1 MAGTYKREQ
10 VVWVTYRKQQRWP
23 AKVVMPKLVI
33 MPKCDA
39 KFRLNVFTL
48 RR

>member
-1 MAGTYKREQ
+1 MAGPYKREQ

-23 AKVVMPKLVI
+23 AKVMPKLVI
-33 MPKCDA
+33 VPKFDA